1 MGTTCENKRRQYETE
16 RETVGKDKENAESQ
30 EKNVL
35 NTRQA
40 STDRKEDSEGYKQ
53 NETEVK
59 NVTDQ
64 ANSSWWSK
72 KWPAFC
78 ERE

>member
-1 MGTTCENKRRQYETE
+1 MGAARENKGRTCETE
-16 RETVGKDKENAESQ
+16 REIVGKDKENAESQ

-35 NTRQA
+35 NTGQT

-53 NETEVK
+53 NETEAK

-64 ANSSWWSK
+64 ANSS
-72 KWPAFC
+72 
-78 ERE
+78 

>member
-1 MGTTCENKRRQYETE
+1 MGKTGENKKWRLETE

-30 EKNVL
+30 EKNVVD
-35 NTRQA
+35 TGQA

-53 NETEVK
+53 NETEAK